1 MGNSQIRTKFGRS
14 SRAEFRQYKTKIV
27 ATFWKRTFSFMMMMM
42 MISIIIIIIII
53 SKNSSSSSSMHIV
66 FVCEVTCNLCT
77 PIPALGEKTIQCRGW
92 GNQFPLHP
100 SRLARSSGLAG
111 LGHRFLIHAKRAK
124 MYTTPPPPPPPP

>member
-14 SRAEFRQYKTKIV
+14 IRADFRQYKTKIV

-53 SKNSSSSSSMHIV
+53 SSSSSSSSSIV
-66 FVCEVTCNLCT
+66 YVCEVTCSLCT

-92 GNQFPLHP
+92 GNV
-100 SRLARSSGLAG
+100 
-111 LGHRFLIHAKRAK
+111 
-124 MYTTPPPPPPPP
+124 PPPPLPLSEIFRAGWTRT